1 MNMVDVH
8 FHDLSWLLQ
17 VDQVLTSRSKFYWP
31 KITKGY
37 KCIPFESCQVPTH
50 NAKFQSRA
58 MFRELAKCKDQK
70 LQIPWFDVPKTSKK
84 DSRPMSN
91 RFLRL
96 HAVLDDQQP
105 DSLIAIVEART
116 RSSWHLLMGSC
127 LPGCARRDIK
137 KNRIT
142 IYEYGKYDKYDSNM
156 EVSKKMGVPPKSSE
170 LGAHL
175 NLVLPSLNGDPF

>member
-70 LQIPWFDVPKTSKK
+70 LQTPWFDVPKTSKK

-127 LPGCARRDIK
+127 LPGCASRDIK
-137 KNRIT
+137 KTESLYMNT
-142 IYEYGKYDKYDSNM
+142 VNM
-156 EVSKKMGVPPKSSE
+156 INMIQIWRFRKKWGYPPN
-170 LGAHL
+170 HL
-175 NLVLPSLNGDPF
+175 NWAPIWILFYHH